1 MHAEMQFSGFDER
14 DLGQKYNILEKVLGL
29 AMAGDQGHGV
39 ACSPHSYIIEDDST
53 SEGFR

>member
-29 AMAGDQGHGV
+29 AMTRDQGRGV
-39 ACSPHSYIIEDDST
+39 AYSCT
-53 SEGFR
+53 AT